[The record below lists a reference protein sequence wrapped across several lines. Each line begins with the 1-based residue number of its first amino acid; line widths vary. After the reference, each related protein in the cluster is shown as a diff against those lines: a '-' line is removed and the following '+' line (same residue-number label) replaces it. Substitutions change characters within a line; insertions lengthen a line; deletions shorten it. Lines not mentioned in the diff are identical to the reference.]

1 MKTNNSLSSTLHI
14 LLHMA
19 DAGVP
24 LTSEQLAAF
33 LDTNPVV
40 VRKMLAGLRDHDI
53 VTSEKGH
60 NGGWKL
66 ARALNA
72 ITLYD
77 IYLALGSPSLFAI
90 GNRNH
95 APECL
100 IEQGVNR
107 TMNGAFTQAYELII
121 GQFKQQ
127 TLEEIGTEFLNN
139 PPHT

>member
-19 DAGVP
+19 DSGVP
-24 LTSEQLAAF
+24 LTSEQLATF

-40 VRKMLAGLRDHDI
+40 VRKMLSGLREHNI
-53 VTSEKGH
+53 VSSEKGH

-66 ARALNA
+66 ARALGE
-72 ITLYD
+72 ITLFD
-77 IYLALGSPSLFAI
+77 VYLALGSPALFAI

-107 TMNGAFTQAYELII
+107 TMNGAFSQAHDLII
-121 GQFKQQ
+121 SQFKEK
-127 TLEEIGTEFLNN
+127 TLLDIGTEFLNHPKN
-139 PPHT
+139 H